1 MKKPVASILTGII
14 LRKEFGIAI
23 AMMMI
28 HASSTEISLLGAA
41 DRIVQFI
48 LAYCILRW
56 SFKLHAA
63 GQGREAYPAPAG
75 CAGGDK

>member
-1 MKKPVASILTGII
+1 MKKPVASILTDII
-14 LRKEFGIAI
+14 RRKEFVIAL

-28 HASSTEISLLGAA
+28 HASITEISLLGAA

-56 SFKLHAA
+56 SFKLNASNDA
-63 GQGREAYPAPAG
+63 SAVSR
-75 CAGGDK
+75 

>member
-1 MKKPVASILTGII
+1 MKKPVASILTDII
-14 LRKEFGIAI
+14 RRKEFGITL

-56 SFKLHAA
+56 SFKLNVTNLP
-63 GQGREAYPAPAG
+63 RSEAE
-75 CAGGDK
+75 